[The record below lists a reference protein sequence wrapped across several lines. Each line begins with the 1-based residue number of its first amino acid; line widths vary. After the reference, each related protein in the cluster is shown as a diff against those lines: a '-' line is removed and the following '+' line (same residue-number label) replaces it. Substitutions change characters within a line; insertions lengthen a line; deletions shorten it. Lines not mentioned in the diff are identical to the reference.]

1 MAEALGVPIVTD
13 SVYPYD
19 ESPPIDEVVSH
30 ITGSSIQWGSDSWIT
45 SSALTET
52 AYLFLRVACHS
63 LWFISHLHTIPLE
76 RCVFLYAFMSGAS
89 ISFPHL
95 FLRSLNE
102 VHRSFVVGH
111 ALIYPIF
118 IHRILLFLSL
128 ADFPS
133 SEPVHVVGPLGATFL
148 RQRVA
153 HLRAVPSVSRGSSSS
168 VPPPPSFTGAT
179 ETSVVAAATDV
190 PPPTT
195 SDDSDIQRTLDHV
208 LTVQATQG
216 QVSVDM
222 LDEIRGLRADLA
234 RFRSSS
240 SPPPF
245 DDGF

>member
-1 MAEALGVPIVTD
+1 M
-13 SVYPYD
+13 
-19 ESPPIDEVVSH
+19 
-30 ITGSSIQWGSDSWIT
+30 
-45 SSALTET
+45 
-52 AYLFLRVACHS
+52 
-63 LWFISHLHTIPLE
+63 
-76 RCVFLYAFMSGAS
+76 FLYAFMSGAS

-102 VHRSFVVGH
+102 VHRSSAIGH

-118 IHRILLFLSL
+118 IHKILLFLGL

-148 RQRVA
+148 RQRA
-153 HLRAVPSVSRGSSSS
+153 THLRADPSVFRGASSSS
-168 VPPPPSFTGAT
+168 VPPPPSSTGAA
-179 ETSVVAAATDV
+179 ETSGAATTTDV

-195 SDDSDIQRTLDHV
+195 SDDSDIRRTLDYV
-208 LTVQATQG
+208 LTVQAAHE
-216 QVSVDM
+216 QVLVDI